1 MKHKSVLEKDLNKL
15 ITKLHREI
23 FGKGPDEVWVKIYRN
38 VGTFSCVKSL
48 TSLEEFLLT
57 TPHGVDEVLRLR
69 KVIAA
74 NIKSRFCSEVE
85 ALCGVKVVSVTGE
98 LCIQT
103 NTLYGVILFQD
114 EIEDTLLQQGQKIS
128 DKSNRENPDF

>member
-15 ITKLHREI
+15 ITKLHREV
-23 FGKGPDEVWVKIYRN
+23 FGRGPDEVWIKIHRN

-69 KVIAA
+69 QVIAA
-74 NIKSRFCSEVE
+74 NIKPRFCAEVE
-85 ALCGVKVVSVTGE
+85 SLSGVKVVSVTGKLSIE
-98 LCIQT
+98 T
-103 NTLYGVILFQD
+103 NTFYGAILFHD
-114 EIEDTLLQQGQKIS
+114 EIEDKLS
-128 DKSNRENPDF
+128 